1 MQKLLALILL
11 TMAVYSGYTQ
21 FRPTMPLRP
30 FMPPPLRPPV
40 QVGSFSGQLGMSGG
54 MMGVGGGMTGM
65 MGMQGGNINVGGMG
79 IGGGGF
85 GDLGGMQGGAW
96 GNNNPYGAY
105 TPGTVIR
112 PLGQNGPY
120 SVKPIQPGYMI
131 GQQGMSGFGGQ
142 FGLGGGMNGVGG
154 GQFGLG
160 GGMNGVGGGQFGL
173 GGGGQ
178 LGNGFGGNKGF
189 GFNGA
194 NGL

>member
-30 FMPPPLRPPV
+30 FMPAPLRPPV
-40 QVGSFSGQLGMSGG
+40 QVGSFSGQLGMS
-54 MMGVGGGMTGM
+54 GGMTGM

-79 IGGGGF
+79 IGGGVFDG
-85 GDLGGMQGGAW
+85 LGGMQGGAW

-112 PLGQNGPY
+112 PSGQNGPY
-120 SVKPIQPGYMI
+120 AVKPIQPGYMI

-173 GGGGQ
+173 GGGQ